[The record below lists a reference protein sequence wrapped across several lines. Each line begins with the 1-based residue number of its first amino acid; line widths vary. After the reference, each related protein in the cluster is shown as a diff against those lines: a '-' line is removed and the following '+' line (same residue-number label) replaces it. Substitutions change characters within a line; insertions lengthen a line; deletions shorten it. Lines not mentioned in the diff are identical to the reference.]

1 MSSNQTSMT
10 SGAPTLAQR
19 LQSPGILA
27 TGLTLAAA
35 AVGLSS
41 SSPSLSCAFW
51 VGACGA
57 AAWWGRSG
65 ADRGSSNSPHGA
77 TFGTGAAVAGAGSLL
92 PNACA
97 DSDLVA
103 RAFAH
108 SVAPMVITDAMDRI
122 VLINP
127 AYARLC
133 GAEPKAL
140 LGQSAELLGMAP
152 LRPSHLHG
160 IETALRDGGRWS
172 GESSLRDASNTKH
185 ELWLV
190 VSTLRD
196 ADQRITHH
204 IRMFQNIEPL
214 KAQLRAMAEQA
225 RMDSLTNLPNRRAFS
240 EHLFQAMART
250 RRYPKTLAVMSV
262 DLDGFKAVN
271 DTHGHAV
278 GDQLLQHVARR
289 LGACVRATDIV
300 CRLGGDEF
308 MVILEGAGMPH
319 EVELIGKRILTC
331 LSEAYTLGG
340 HHIKATPSIG
350 VVIHQ
355 ADESEQNLLRRAD
368 ATMYAAKHAGKARM
382 ILDTGGAKEAPHAQP
397 QALHNEAA

>member
-1 MSSNQTSMT
+1 MT
-10 SGAPTLAQR
+10 SGTPTLAQR
-19 LQSPGILA
+19 LQRPGILA
-27 TGLTLAAA
+27 SGLTLAAS
-35 AVGLSS
+35 AVVLSS
-41 SSPSLSCAFW
+41 SSPSLSCALW
-51 VGACGA
+51 ASACA
-57 AAWWGRSG
+57 TAAWWGRFG
-65 ADRGSSNSPHGA
+65 AERSSAGSSGGA
-77 TFGTGAAVAGAGSLL
+77 AFGTGSSSSLGEGALAHL
-92 PNACA
+92 PASRA

-108 SVAPMVITDAMDRI
+108 SAAPMVITDAMDRI

-133 GAEPKAL
+133 GVEAKAL

-172 GESSLRDASNTKH
+172 GESSLRDAANQEQ

-240 EHLFQAMART
+240 EHLFHAMART

-278 GDQLLQHVARR
+278 GDQLLQHVAKR
-289 LGACVRATDIV
+289 LGACVRTTDIV

-319 EVELIGKRILTC
+319 EVERIGKRILTC

-355 ADESEQNLLRRAD
+355 TDESEQDLLQRAD

-382 ILDTGGAKEAPHAQP
+382 IMDTGSAKEASAAPMASLRH
-397 QALHNEAA
+397 EAA

>member
-1 MSSNQTSMT
+1 MT
-10 SGAPTLAQR
+10 SGTPTFTQR
-19 LQSPGILA
+19 LQRPGILA
-27 TGLTLAAA
+27 TGLTLAAS
-35 AVGLSS
+35 AVVLSS
-41 SSPSLSCAFW
+41 SSPSLSCALW
-51 VGACGA
+51 ASACGA

-65 ADRGSSNSPHGA
+65 AAGRPIGQANKESTSEVCTTGSESALRCPA
-77 TFGTGAAVAGAGSLL
+77 
-92 PNACA
+92 PPA
-97 DSDLVA
+97 DADLVA
-103 RAFAH
+103 RAFSH
-108 SVAPMVITDAMDRI
+108 SAAPMVITDALDRI

-127 AYARLC
+127 AYVRLC
-133 GAEPKAL
+133 GIEPSSL
-140 LGQSAELLGMAP
+140 MGQSAELQGMAP
-152 LRPSHLHG
+152 LRASHLQG
-160 IETALRDGGRWS
+160 IDTALRDGGRWS
-172 GESSLRDASNTKH
+172 GESSLRDASNQEH

-196 ADQRITHH
+196 AEQRITHH

-250 RRYPKTLAVMSV
+250 RRYPKTLAIMSV

-278 GDQLLQHVARR
+278 GDQLLQHVAKR
-289 LGACVRATDIV
+289 LGACVRTTDIV

-319 EVELIGKRILTC
+319 EVERIGKRILTC
-331 LSEAYTLGG
+331 LSEAYTLAG

-350 VVIHQ
+350 VVIHHV
-355 ADESEQNLLRRAD
+355 DESEQDLLRRAD

-382 ILDTGGAKEAPHAQP
+382 IMDTGSAKEAPGARLK
-397 QALHNEAA
+397 ALRNEAA